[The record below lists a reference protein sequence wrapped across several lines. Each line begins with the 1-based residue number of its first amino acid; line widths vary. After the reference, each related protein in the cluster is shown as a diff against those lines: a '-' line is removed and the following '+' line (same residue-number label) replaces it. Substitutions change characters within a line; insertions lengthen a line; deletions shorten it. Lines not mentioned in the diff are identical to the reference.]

1 MSDPASVQRE
11 IEEAKQFALSLGMS
25 PEQVAAL
32 YDAPDESP
40 PNEGQPSSPRPPAP
54 RAAEPMSKYRRAFL
68 VWWITVVLLVTVF
81 SAMGGY
87 MYWDEVQ
94 ADGSRFLLGLAVTIA
109 ALTSWIPWSF
119 QRRSL
124 DPNCP

>member
-1 MSDPASVQRE
+1 
-11 IEEAKQFALSLGMS
+11 
-25 PEQVAAL
+25 
-32 YDAPDESP
+32 
-40 PNEGQPSSPRPPAP
+40 
-54 RAAEPMSKYRRAFL
+54 MSKYRKAFL

-87 MYWDEVQ
+87 KYWVEVQ
-94 ADGSRFLLGLAVTIA
+94 ADGSRFLLGLAVTMA